1 MAAAVNGAGS
11 AVDAT
16 VAKLLNYA
24 EPLDVALLDA
34 TVNAFYGAGS
44 NEEVRI
50 LNDQL
55 HAERLP
61 IVDNSSS
68 ILTA

>member
-1 MAAAVNGAGS
+1 MTATANGAGS

-16 VAKLLNYA
+16 VAKLLNFA

-50 LNDQL
+50 LSNEL
-55 HAERLP
+55 HAGKLP
-61 IVDNSSS
+61 VVELS
-68 ILTA
+68 T